1 MGDWSHV
8 FITCFPAGMLQCNCY
23 VLAPEQGADAV
34 VVDPGQ
40 RAMAPLRRILDEN
53 RLTPAAVL
61 LTHGHI
67 DHMWSA
73 QKVADTYGCPA
84 YIHPEDRVM
93 LTDPIKGFGPRLAQ
107 LAMSAVFREPR
118 QVVELD
124 RDGDKIDLGGFT
136 VTVDHTPGHTRGSV
150 VFRVAATPGGQ
161 ERSDVANSTGQE
173 ELAFTGDTL
182 FKQSVGRTDL
192 WGGSGRDLLT
202 SIVSK
207 LLVLDDDHRG
217 TTWPWPEVHDR
228 RRASHQPIPRRTLD
242 VSEFQAPKGI
252 PDYLPPDSAQ
262 FVAVRDGLLDAAR
275 RAGYGHVELPIF
287 EDTALFARGV
297 GESTDV
303 VSKEMYSFAD
313 RGDRSV
319 TLRPEGTAGVVRA
332 VIEHGLD
339 RGQLPVKLR
348 YAGPFFRY
356 ERPQAGRYRQLQ
368 QVGVEA
374 IGVDD
379 PALDAEVI
387 AIADAGFRSLGLTGF
402 RLEITSLG
410 DDTCRPEYRE
420 LLQEFLFTLDLDEE
434 TRRRAEINPLR
445 VLDDKR
451 PHVREMTADAPLMLD
466 HLSDVAKQHFDTVL
480 ANLDA
485 LGVPYVINPR
495 MVRGLDY
502 YTKTTFEFV
511 HDGLG
516 AQSGIGG
523 GGRYDGLMKQ
533 LGGQDLSGIG
543 FGLGVDRTVLALA
556 AEGKTVG
563 EVARVDVYC
572 VPLGGAAKSVLVRLA
587 GGLRAA
593 GVRVD
598 LAYGDRGMKGAMRA
612 ADRSGA
618 RIALVAG
625 DRDVEAGTVGVKDL
639 ATGEQT
645 DVAVDAVVT
654 EVLTRL
660 T

>member
-1 MGDWSHV
+1 MTE
-8 FITCFPAGMLQCNCY
+8 F
-23 VLAPEQGADAV
+23 
-34 VVDPGQ
+34 
-40 RAMAPLRRILDEN
+40 
-53 RLTPAAVL
+53 
-61 LTHGHI
+61 
-67 DHMWSA
+67 SA
-73 QKVADTYGCPA
+73 
-84 YIHPEDRVM
+84 
-93 LTDPIKGFGPRLAQ
+93 F
-107 LAMSAVFREPR
+107 S
-118 QVVELD
+118 
-124 RDGDKIDLGGFT
+124 
-136 VTVDHTPGHTRGSV
+136 
-150 VFRVAATPGGQ
+150 
-161 ERSDVANSTGQE
+161 
-173 ELAFTGDTL
+173 
-182 FKQSVGRTDL
+182 
-192 WGGSGRDLLT
+192 
-202 SIVSK
+202 
-207 LLVLDDDHRG
+207 
-217 TTWPWPEVHDR
+217 
-228 RRASHQPIPRRTLD
+228 
-242 VSEFQAPKGI
+242 APKGV
-252 PDYLPPDSAQ
+252 PDYVPPDSAQ
-262 FVAVRDGLLDAAR
+262 FVAVRDGLLSAAR
-275 RAGYGHVELPIF
+275 RAGYSDVELPIF

-303 VSKEMYSFAD
+303 VSKEMYTFAD

-339 RGQLPVKLR
+339 RGALPVKLC

-387 AIADAGFRSLGLTGF
+387 AVADAGFRSLGLDGF

-410 DDTCRPEYRE
+410 DESCRPQYRE
-420 LLQEFLFTLDLDEE
+420 LLQEYLFQLDLDEE

-451 PHVREMTADAPLMLD
+451 PGVRAMTADAPVLLD

-480 ANLDA
+480 AHLDA

-523 GGRYDGLMKQ
+523 GGRYDGLMRQ

-543 FGLGVDRTVLALA
+543 FGLGVDRTLLALR
-556 AEGKTVG
+556 AEGKSVG
-563 EVARVDVYC
+563 ETTRCDVFG
-572 VPLGGAAKSVLVRLA
+572 VPLSEQAKLELAVLAAQ
-587 GGLRAA
+587 LRAS
-593 GVRVD
+593 GVRAD
-598 LAYGDRGMKGAMRA
+598 MAYGDRGLKGAMRA

-618 RIALVAG
+618 RIALVVG
-625 DRDVEAGTVGVKDL
+625 DRDIESGTVGVKDL
-639 ATGEQT
+639 ATGVQVSVPVGSV
-645 DVAVDAVVT
+645 VA
-654 EVLTRL
+654 EVLSRL
-660 T
+660 AR